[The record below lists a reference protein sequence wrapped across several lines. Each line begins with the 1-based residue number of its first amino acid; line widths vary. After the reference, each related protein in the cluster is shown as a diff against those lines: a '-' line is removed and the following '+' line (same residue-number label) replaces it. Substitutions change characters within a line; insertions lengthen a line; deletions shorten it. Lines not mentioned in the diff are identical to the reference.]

1 MTVAIRTALVAMLVG
16 VACSDDDAGMDA
28 STGDD
33 ASSSD
38 AIGSSGVAP
47 PTSGPTSSPTTGGG
61 SGTGMADDAGSGS
74 TSAAV
79 VDYAGEIQPI
89 WDAACT
95 CHVQG
100 PSGMMTATTLTL
112 NADVSHA
119 ELVGTTAT
127 QAAMPRVAPGDPGG
141 SYLWHKLQGTQMDV
155 GGMGTAMPQIG
166 ELTEDELALI
176 EAWIAGGA
184 PP

>member
-1 MTVAIRTALVAMLVG
+1 MTVAIRRALVAMLVG
-16 VACSDDDAGMDA
+16 VACSDGDAGMETSTSEGAA
-28 STGDD
+28 SSSGAVDSSGAASPTTGPTTGDD
-33 ASSSD
+33 A
-38 AIGSSGVAP
+38 
-47 PTSGPTSSPTTGGG
+47 
-61 SGTGMADDAGSGS
+61 GTGMADDAGSGS

-127 QAAMPRVAPGDPGG
+127 QAAMPRVAPGDPSG